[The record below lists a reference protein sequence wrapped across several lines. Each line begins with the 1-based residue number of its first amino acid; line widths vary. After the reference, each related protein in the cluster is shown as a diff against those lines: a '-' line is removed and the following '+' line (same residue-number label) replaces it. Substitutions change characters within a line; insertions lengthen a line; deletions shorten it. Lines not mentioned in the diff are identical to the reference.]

1 MITRFDLSTKK
12 ILFVSG
18 LALLVVTVGSL
29 SVYFYLS
36 KKQTDKDNK
45 SKEIIT
51 DITVTTKTIKLSIDN
66 ENEKKDTITDITL
79 LTKSIQVDSSKA
91 EAEIIYDTKVIVP
104 SPLDI
109 DMDTATQTTIN
120 NTKSHTTS
128 STLLD
133 TTLQKS
139 QIVKTTRVNIPK
151 SLSPRAS
158 KNIQNKPTIVFEDF
172 DSSFDLHDNDNGP
185 TEAEI
190 SEAYINLARKSVLE
204 NESPKRRAAREARE
218 EKSRIEMENKITT
231 TTTQTDSDFG
241 NVEEERRQLSKTAA
255 SQAAAV
261 ASVHILANASGGR
274 SLRSPLRSESRG
286 MTHSKLVDVV
296 DIDHSTTSPK
306 KLADEFASVAS
317 PSKVGIRRQIVA
329 EMKVRRY

>member
-1 MITRFDLSTKK
+1 MMTRFDFLSTKK
-12 ILFVSG
+12 ILLVSG
-18 LALLVVTVGSL
+18 LALLVVTASSL

-36 KKQTDKDNK
+36 KKQTD
-45 SKEIIT
+45 
-51 DITVTTKTIKLSIDN
+51 ITVTTKSIQLSID
-66 ENEKKDTITDITL
+66 KKETITD
-79 LTKSIQVDSSKA
+79 KSIQVDSNKA
-91 EAEIIYDTKVIVP
+91 LAEIINDTKVNVP

-109 DMDTATQTTIN
+109 ETTIN
-120 NTKSHTTS
+120 NTNSHTT

-133 TTLQKS
+133 TTLQTAKT
-139 QIVKTTRVNIPK
+139 VKTTRLSIPK
-151 SLSPRAS
+151 RLSPRAS
-158 KNIQNKPTIVFEDF
+158 QNKPTIVLEDF
-172 DSSFDLHDNDNGP
+172 DSSFDLHDNDDGP

-218 EKSRIEMENKITT
+218 AKARIEMDNTT
-231 TTTQTDSDFG
+231 TTTQTNDSDVDFG

-274 SLRSPLRSESRG
+274 SLRSPLRNESRG
-286 MTHSKLVDVV
+286 MTQSKLVD
-296 DIDHSTTSPK
+296 DHSTTSPK

-329 EMKVRRY
+329 EMKVRRYY

>member
-1 MITRFDLSTKK
+1 MITISTKK
-12 ILFVSG
+12 ILLVSG

-51 DITVTTKTIKLSIDN
+51 DITVTTKTIQLSIDN

-91 EAEIIYDTKVIVP
+91 EAEIRYDTKVIVP

-109 DMDTATQTTIN
+109 DMDTTTQTTIN
-120 NTKSHTTS
+120 NTNSHTT

-133 TTLQKS
+133 TSLQTS

-151 SLSPRAS
+151 RLSPRAS

-172 DSSFDLHDNDNGP
+172 VDSSFDLHDNDDGP

-218 EKSRIEMENKITT
+218 EKARIEMENKITT